1 MGKRYGELLQSFWFV
16 FLYSCVIPIGSI
28 CVLFELFL
36 FYWIDKYNLLRKS
49 SINEGVSGQLCLKA
63 LFLLE
68 FVLIIKP
75 GGQLIFDALIRHEWN
90 IIPVI
95 EISIG
100 ALYLILPIN
109 KLMYSIHPER
119 FNFTK
124 MTYSQLKQQN
134 MFSYELYNPLSK
146 EEELK
151 KYFDS
156 IQGCSNE
163 EHAHH
168 DK

>member
-1 MGKRYGELLQSFWFV
+1 M
-16 FLYSCVIPIGSI
+16 
-28 CVLFELFL
+28 
-36 FYWIDKYNLLRKS
+36 
-49 SINEGVSGQLCLKA
+49 
-63 LFLLE
+63 
-68 FVLIIKP
+68 
-75 GGQLIFDALIRHEWN
+75 IFDALIRHEWN

-156 IQGCSNE
+156 I
-163 EHAHH
+163 
-168 DK
+168 